1 LLSNDELISK
11 NEIYTKILSV
21 QMIQHMS
28 EQHVKKTEKYFL
40 KQNFLR
46 KYDKVIIKE
55 KEKVKDR
62 KIYTI

>member
-1 LLSNDELISK
+1 
-11 NEIYTKILSV
+11 
-21 QMIQHMS
+21 MIQHMS